1 VFAVGA
7 WAFDGHLTFDLAEG
21 TSYQILVSGIPMP
34 ATAPMGIDEDLLK
47 PPTNDDEGEELS
59 DDEGE
64 ETIEQDKEQP

>member
-1 VFAVGA
+1 
-7 WAFDGHLTFDLAEG
+7 
-21 TSYQILVSGIPMP
+21 MP